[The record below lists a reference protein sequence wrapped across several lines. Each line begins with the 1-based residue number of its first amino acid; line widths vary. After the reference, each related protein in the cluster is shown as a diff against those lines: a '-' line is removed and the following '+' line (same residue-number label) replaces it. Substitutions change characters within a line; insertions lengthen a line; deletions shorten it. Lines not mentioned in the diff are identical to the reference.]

1 MDDRE
6 FLHAFEA
13 AAIPIADWK
22 HVDHVRMG
30 YLYLRDSPFAD
41 ALARIRTGLQA
52 FLAAHGHVAT
62 PTSGYHETITVAWAQ
77 LIAMSMTHHPLAPD
91 ADFAAFAAANPH
103 LLAKT
108 LLRLYYTKERLS
120 SAEARAAF
128 ITPDIAPLP
137 R

>member
-1 MDDRE
+1 MDDSE

-22 HVDHVRMG
+22 HGDHVRMG
-30 YLYLRDSPFAD
+30 YLYLRDLPFD
-41 ALARIRTGLQA
+41 HALARIRSGLQA

-77 LIAMSMTHHPLAPD
+77 LIAANMTHHPTALD
-91 ADFAAFAAANPH
+91 TDFATFAAANPH

-108 LLRLYYTKERLS
+108 LLRLYYTKERLT

-128 ITPDIAPLP
+128 VPPDIAPLP